1 MRPYQTSDSADLPD
15 EWGRPRK
22 RPRGRPAADKGQ
34 LWGDREALV
43 GLLSAMWGDIGWELL
58 QAQTTADIRQALK
71 PLTHESR
78 HHLIGHFVR
87 DSSSEA
93 KAAEVRA
100 SARTV
105 GEKVK
110 QRTEAQTNC
119 NAIRSAFDEAQLAI
133 SQATPEQLMTIE
145 PILRQ
150 RRAAFEAAEMNLKS
164 AENEEKDAEAQLS
177 DQEDGFAQNEL
188 LEFIHSGK
196 YAHNPLKL
204 ANAMAGIR
212 CHTWDGMRAYAGCW
226 QSYARCSKLECAI
239 WPNYQFQRFEI
250 IESIWNRRYKYPQLV
265 PVQLFQQE
273 IVKLPKIIE
282 SQAMPLPYPTTE
294 KERKERLNGFIRS
307 HLMEN
312 FSDLRLAIEATF
324 KAKPDPN
331 RAPFVIVSEFQRNLA
346 RPTTAADRV
355 LAALERI

>member
-1 MRPYQTSDSADLPD
+1 MPHL
-15 EWGRPRK
+15 GRD
-22 RPRGRPAADKGQ
+22 AC
-34 LWGDREALV
+34 LC
-43 GLLSAMWGDIGWELL
+43 GLLAVLCAMLEIG
-58 QAQTTADIRQALK
+58 
-71 PLTHESR
+71 
-78 HHLIGHFVR
+78 VR
-87 DSSSEA
+87 
-93 KAAEVRA
+93 
-100 SARTV
+100 
-105 GEKVK
+105 
-110 QRTEAQTNC
+110 
-119 NAIRSAFDEAQLAI
+119 
-133 SQATPEQLMTIE
+133 
-145 PILRQ
+145 
-150 RRAAFEAAEMNLKS
+150 
-164 AENEEKDAEAQLS
+164 DAEAQLS